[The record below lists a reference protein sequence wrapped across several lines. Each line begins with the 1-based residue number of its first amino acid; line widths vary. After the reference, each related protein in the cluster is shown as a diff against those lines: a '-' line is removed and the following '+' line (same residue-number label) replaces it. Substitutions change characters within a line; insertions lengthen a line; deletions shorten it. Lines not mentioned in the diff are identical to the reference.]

1 MAGHFFVRLHAV
13 WLYLFAMILSASPT
27 SVRQALHRAVA
38 LHQQGQ
44 IEKAARIYGEII
56 RVAPNCAEAHDL
68 LGVTKSLRGLHDD
81 AIAHMRKAQALNH
94 KLPGP
99 KINLP
104 QALLKARRFDE
115 AIVLFRRRLKED
127 PADERA
133 AVGLAQALLGA
144 DRDEEAISAMEA
156 ASARF
161 QHSAGFLNERGRLA
175 SKLGT
180 NKVAVEDYR
189 QALRLEPNFHAAALN
204 LANALVELRKFDEAK
219 SAFELALRLQ
229 PRNLSATI
237 GIASLYRMQ
246 QHAQK
251 AMAVA
256 RSGLEQFPGEPGL
269 MTLIGRALIDLGHN
283 DEAEQILR
291 QVIAGG
297 AGADVA
303 LAALAPIHKFRLG
316 DPVIAQAEKM
326 LADSKGGDKLEERKA
341 LYFVKS
347 KIHDDIGDYGKAVAA
362 AIEAKTIN
370 PLRNL
375 IADSTAF
382 VRQFL
387 DGTGAAFFASRRLLG
402 SPTDQP
408 VFIIGMP
415 RSGTTLTE
423 QIIASHGMADGAGE
437 LTKIPDFRKSLG
449 IFEDRFAPEH
459 IKPADLEQPRIADMA
474 EEFLTALRANRKPD
488 ALRITDKLPHNFQ
501 NVWLIALLF
510 PNARI
515 IHCKRN
521 AVDVCMSIFLRNFG
535 DGHWYTRDLATL
547 GKFYKLYE
555 EQVAHWKSVCG
566 LKWYDNDYEKL
577 VADPEPNIRA
587 MIDFLGLPWDEK
599 CLSHTK
605 TERSVMTFSRWQ
617 VRQPIY
623 QSSVEKWRRYAPYI
637 GPLLKELGVA
647 AT

>member
-1 MAGHFFVRLHAV
+1 MTTQQIVAGRGGTDHWVDLKLEASSAISREHFRLRRETATGDIPLNPDGS
-13 WLYLFAMILSASPT
+13 WSAKD
-27 SVRQALHRAVA
+27 AH
-38 LHQQGQ
+38 GQ
-44 IEKAARIYGEII
+44 
-56 RVAPNCAEAHDL
+56 AHDL
-68 LGVTKSLRGLHDD
+68 LGVTKSLRGLHDE
-81 AIAHMRKAQALNH
+81 AIAHIRKAQALNH

-99 KINLP
+99 RINLP

-115 AIVLFRRRLKED
+115 AIELFRKRLREN
-127 PADERA
+127 PADERS
-133 AVGLAQALLGA
+133 AVGLAQALLDA
-144 DRDEEAISAMEA
+144 NRDEEAIAAMEA

-161 QHSAGFLNERGRLA
+161 QHSASFLNERGRLA

-180 NKVAVEDYR
+180 DKIAVDDYR

-204 LANALVELRKFDEAK
+204 LANALVSLRKFDEAK
-219 SAFELALRLQ
+219 SAYELALRLQ
-229 PRNLSATI
+229 PRNLAATT

-283 DEAEQILR
+283 DEAETILR
-291 QVIAGG
+291 QVIKGG

-303 LAALAPIHKFRLG
+303 LAVLAPIHKFRPG
-316 DPVIAQAEKM
+316 DPEITQVEKM
-326 LADSKGGDKLEERKA
+326 LEDPSSRDKLEERKA

-347 KIHDDIGDYGKAVAA
+347 KIHDDIGEHGKAVAA
-362 AIEAKTIN
+362 AIEGKTIN

-375 IADSTAF
+375 IVESTAF
-382 VRQFL
+382 VRPFL
-387 DGTGAAFFASRRLLG
+387 SENGAALFASRRLLG

-408 VFIIGMP
+408 VFIVGMP

-437 LTKIPDFRKSLG
+437 LSKIPDLRKSLG
-449 IFEDRFAPEH
+449 IFEDRYAPEH
-459 IKPADLEQPRIADMA
+459 IKPADLDQTRITAMA
-474 EEFLTALRANRKPD
+474 EDFLAMLRANRKPD

-535 DGHWYTRDLATL
+535 DGHWYTRDLVTL

-566 LKWYDNDYEKL
+566 LKWYDNDYETL

-599 CLSHTK
+599 CLSHAE

-623 QSSVEKWRRYAPYI
+623 KSSVEKWRRYAPYI
-637 GPLLKELGVA
+637 GPLLRELGIP